1 MRRRKRPRRGKFAM
15 RLSTRTGV
23 SSSTGSS
30 PCIRYGL
37 SGRLLAGGAVGTRLS
52 TGRPTLCS
60 VRRFLVPLCAIPKQR
75 SGIFVVTWANWLLA
89 SDTALGSAQNETG
102 MSEDLASSPNGDVF
116 TPCRRLI
123 AVNISVKCV
132 LQDSAWHGAHW
143 RLSTIARLF
152 WLASHVSAIRF
163 VRRPSGRAGM
173 RAKPENSWPPEP
185 RRRG

>member
-30 PCIRYGL
+30 PCIKYGL

-52 TGRPTLCS
+52 TGRPILCS
-60 VRRFLVPLCAIPKQR
+60 VRRFLVPLCGIPKQR
-75 SGIFVVTWANWLLA
+75 SGIFAVTWANWLLA

-102 MSEDLASSPNGDVF
+102 MSEDLASSPSLV
-116 TPCRRLI
+116 RRPLE
-123 AVNISVKCV
+123 AQHNCS
-132 LQDSAWHGAHW
+132 
-143 RLSTIARLF
+143 LF
-152 WLASHVSAIRF
+152 RLASHVSAIRF

-185 RRRG
+185 RQRG